1 MIPFIEVLDHL
12 EGCLAKVCGE
22 KLTSRES
29 HKTLDLFFFAGIFKF
44 LQGMS
49 IGKAGDYQLSAISLW
64 G

>member
-1 MIPFIEVLDHL
+1 MRPFIEVLDHL
-12 EGCLAKVCGE
+12 EGCLAKVWGE